1 MLKKR
6 LLVLAVMLCSL
17 AVLASETAEAG
28 AWCSCA
34 ATSCTSCEATC
45 SPDPGTSAGEVLAA
59 AQACC
64 VQAMEAMKET
74 GPATAC
80 GPGGVGQSIS
90 VTSK

>member
-17 AVLASETAEAG
+17 AFIASEPASAG
-28 AWCSCA
+28 SWCSCA

-59 AQACC
+59 AQSCC
-64 VQAMEAMKET
+64 VEAMQAMRDN
-74 GPATAC
+74 PAVAC
-80 GPGGVGQSIS
+80 GPGGVSQ
-90 VTSK
+90 